1 MGSYG
6 DLTNDNI
13 ASKLITFGANGLN
26 IFQGVKHM
34 GDNLVKGAKYHLP
47 DWGAL
52 HEPSQQHGIVN
63 FFQDG
68 HYGQDWK
75 CIAKP

>member
-1 MGSYG
+1 
-6 DLTNDNI
+6 
-13 ASKLITFGANGLN
+13 
-26 IFQGVKHM
+26 
-34 GDNLVKGAKYHLP
+34 
-47 DWGAL
+47 L